1 MAEET
6 YENDKQTGPKSEWY
20 PNGVKSFQVEMRD
33 GIAHGE
39 AKEWYPD
46 GTEKS
51 SSIYRHGLREGPSS
65 EWYPSGRQKL
75 GLFYQK
81 DKQHGLRT
89 IWYENGKKRLSAQFV
104 DDMMEGNSKG
114 WFPSGQQQFDY
125 NFENNLEHGVCTEW
139 NEKGEKNFEIR
150 FDRGVPAQDLLT
162 GERIM
167 PPEPVKREQTK
178 TAQESTKP
186 TTEKQGLD
194 KVDLP
199 PVQKTEEPETIIP
212 VPPSK
217 PDHIEKKKI
226 PNPMNQR
233 LKMTVYPKPN

>member
-1 MAEET
+1 
-6 YENDKQTGPKSEWY
+6 
-20 PNGVKSFQVEMRD
+20 MRD

-51 SSIYRHGLREGPSS
+51 STIYRHGLRERPSS
-65 EWYPSGRQKL
+65 ESYPNGQQKL

-125 NFENNLEHGVCTEW
+125 NFQNNLEHGVCTEW
-139 NEKGEKNFEIR
+139 NEQGEKISEIR
-150 FDRGVPAQDLLT
+150 FDKGVPAQDLLT
-162 GERIM
+162 GERIIR
-167 PPEPVKREQTK
+167 PAPVKKESIPST
-178 TAQESTKP
+178 QEKP
-186 TTEKQGLD
+186 QSTTEKQGLD
-194 KVDLP
+194 KVELP
-199 PVQKTEEPETIIP
+199 PVPQTEKSDPIIP
-212 VPPSK
+212 EPPARPEPAEKAKRRPK
-217 PDHIEKKKI
+217 PI
-226 PNPMNQR
+226 NPR
-233 LKMTVYPKPN
+233 LKKRVCPKPN